1 MLDPILLRKDLQT
14 VVGRLK
20 TRGVDFDT
28 QRFNE
33 LEARR
38 KAVQTE
44 TESLQA
50 RRNALAKQIGQL
62 KAQGQDASAVL
73 AESQAIPARLKQLE
87 DDLRSEERRVGKECV
102 STCRSRCAPY
112 H

>member
-1 MLDPILLRKDLQT
+1 MLDPILLRKDLPT
-14 VVGRLK
+14 VVSGLK

-33 LEARR
+33 LESRR

-50 RRNALAKQIGQL
+50 SRNELVRQIGQL
-62 KAQGQDASAVL
+62 QAKGQEASAAL
-73 AESQAIPARLKQLE
+73 A
-87 DDLRSEERRVGKECV
+87 RSEQHTSELQSLMRTSYAVGCLTKK
-102 STCRSRCAPY
+102 
-112 H
+112 HI